1 MKKKLLPLLAFAS
14 LISAALLPMNVTAA
28 TYNPGYTCYYR
39 DIAGSCLSYQVQNPH
54 FFQNYSAGATR
65 SLYGNRQTYPFRAM
79 FNAQST
85 TQNTWDNR
93 INNRRNFQHV
103 FQYEED
109 DDDNDYLDD
118 DDDAYQYYYG
128 DRPSDRS
135 LGEGWRWYF
144 DDEDDTFNRYFYQ
157 NDDYYE
163 DDDDNDYYD
172 EDEDRYWDNDDEDFY
187 EEYER
192 TRYYNS
198 N

>member
-1 MKKKLLPLLAFAS
+1 MKKKLLPLLAFAI
-14 LISAALLPMNVTAA
+14 LVSAALLPISVVAA
-28 TYNPGYTCYYR
+28 SYNPGYTCYYR

-54 FFQNYSAGATR
+54 FFNNYSAGGTTR
-65 SLYGNRQTYPFRAM
+65 SVYGNRQTYPFRAM

-93 INNRRNFQHV
+93 MNNRKNFQRV

-109 DDDNDYLDD
+109 DDEDIGNWP
-118 DDDAYQYYYG
+118 A
-128 DRPSDRS
+128 DRS
-135 LGEGWRWYF
+135 LGGGWRWYF
-144 DDEDDTFNRYFYQ
+144 DEDEDTYNRYFYQ

-172 EDEDRYWDNDDEDFY
+172 EDEDWYDNKDNYY
-187 EEYER
+187 EEYEH

>member
-1 MKKKLLPLLAFAS
+1 MKKKLLPLLAFA
-14 LISAALLPMNVTAA
+14 IVVSAALLPISVVAA
-28 TYNPGYTCYYR
+28 SYNPGYTCYYR

-54 FFQNYSAGATR
+54 FFNNYSVGGTTR
-65 SLYGNRQTYPFRAM
+65 SVYGNRQTYPFRAM

-93 INNRRNFQHV
+93 TNNKKNFQRV

-109 DDDNDYLDD
+109 DDDEDKGNWP
-118 DDDAYQYYYG
+118 A
-128 DRPSDRS
+128 DRS
-135 LGEGWRWYF
+135 LGGGWRWYF
-144 DDEDDTFNRYFYQ
+144 DEDDDTYNRYRYQ

-172 EDEDRYWDNDDEDFY
+172 EDEDRYWDDNDKDFY

-198 N
+198 NYIRY

>member
-14 LISAALLPMNVTAA
+14 LISAALLPVSAA
-28 TYNPGYTCYYR
+28 AASYNPGYTCYYR

-54 FFQNYSAGATR
+54 FFNP
-65 SLYGNRQTYPFRAM
+65 QTYPFHTM

-93 INNRRNFQHV
+93 MNNEINYYRALPFESQT
-103 FQYEED
+103 
-109 DDDNDYLDD
+109 DDNDYIDD
-118 DDDAYQYYYG
+118 HDDVFHIYKKNN
-128 DRPSDRS
+128 RNK
-135 LGEGWRWYF
+135 EGTY
-144 DDEDDTFNRYFYQ
+144 NRYRYQ

-163 DDDDNDYYD
+163 
-172 EDEDRYWDNDDEDFY
+172 
-187 EEYER
+187 EYEH